1 MKILDKYIAKQ
12 ILSSIF
18 IVLGIL
24 IVVVGILDLVDEIK
38 KINSEY
44 TISFVFMYVLLNV
57 PQNIYEVLPIA
68 TLMGSLIGLSKFS
81 STNELN
87 AAKSC
92 GVSFGQIISIA
103 IKTGLL
109 IVILTFIV
117 GEFFAPKGQQL
128 ANDVKN
134 IGESTRLSMKNTDGI
149 WIKSGDSFIH
159 IANVYPNK
167 IVKEVSVYRFNEKQ
181 QLMQSIYAEE
191 GYYSNGKWFMKN
203 VTSTDFQNKDIEV
216 LSIDKTT
223 FKEFV
228 DLDLFDIM
236 IIKPNQMNLLQL
248 NKYINYLKTNSMESK
263 NYELAFWSKFSVPI
277 SCLVMFLLTTPFVHS
292 NIRTASLGQ
301 RIFIGILTGVVL
313 FLFNQTL
320 NKLSIIIN
328 MPPFIGSFLPVIIL
342 FIISLFFI
350 NKFYGFSFLSKLFP
364 K

>member
-12 ILSSIF
+12 ILYSIF

-24 IVVVGILDLVDEIK
+24 VVVVGLLDLVDEIK
-38 KINSEY
+38 KISSEY
-44 TISFVFMYVLLNV
+44 TISLAFMYVLLNT

-68 TLMGSLIGLSKFS
+68 TLMGSLIGLSKLS

-92 GVSFGQIISIA
+92 GLSFGQIITIA
-103 IKTGLL
+103 LKTGLF
-109 IVILTFIV
+109 IVTLTFVI
-117 GEFFAPKGQQL
+117 GEFIAPKGQQL
-128 ANDVKN
+128 AINVKN

-149 WIKSGDSFIH
+149 WIKSGNSFIH

-167 IVKEVSVYRFNEKQ
+167 IVKEVSIYRFNKKQ
-181 QLMQSIYAEE
+181 QLMESIYAEQ
-191 GYYSNGKWFMKN
+191 GYYSNGKWFMEN
-203 VTSTDFQNKDIEV
+203 VTSTDFQNKDVEV
-216 LSIDKTT
+216 LSIEKTT

-236 IIKPNQMNLLQL
+236 VIKPNQMNLVQL
-248 NKYINYLKTNSMESK
+248 NKYIDYLKTNSMESK
-263 NYELAFWSKFSVPI
+263 NYELAFWSKFSIPI

-301 RIFIGILTGVVL
+301 RIFIGILVGIVL

-320 NKLSIIIN
+320 NKLSIIID
-328 MPPFIGSFLPVIIL
+328 MPPIFGSFLPVIIL
-342 FIISLFFI
+342 FALSLFLI
-350 NKFYGFSFLSKLFP
+350 NKFYGISLLSKLFQ